1 MLFYRKKLS
10 TANYGSAHCG
20 AWGLIVYSCQN
31 LNRFNAKIQV
41 YLGLFCGRETIY
53 IEKK

>member
-20 AWGLIVYSCQN
+20 AWGLIVYN
-31 LNRFNAKIQV
+31 
-41 YLGLFCGRETIY
+41 YLCISLDLRTLRLSP
-53 IEKK
+53 